1 MSGTMNFDI
10 VIVGS
15 GLVGSAF
22 ALALRDSGL
31 RLALVEV
38 SVPQPLPDDAS
49 WDSRIYA
56 ITPGNAAFLESLGV
70 WQALDHSRIAPVHEM
85 RIWGDDGVAR
95 LDFSAYDA
103 GVAELAFIAES
114 RLLQDRMWRD
124 LQCQENLKIICP
136 AQCESIAWNEAGA
149 ELRLRDGTALTANL
163 IVGADGANS
172 WVRAQAG
179 IEASPKP
186 YKQMGVVAN
195 FATEL
200 AHGGIAR
207 QWFRR
212 DGVLAWLPLP
222 GKRISMVWSTWDDQA
237 RGLTAM
243 PEDELCA
250 AVAEAGGNAL
260 GELLLLTPAAAFPLR
275 LLRLDT
281 LVKPGLALIGDA
293 AHNVH
298 PLAGQ
303 GVNLGFKDA
312 QILAQVLRAW
322 GAQANCG
329 DHLLLRRYERARRED
344 ILAMQ
349 EVTGG
354 LQKLF
359 NNTDPLL
366 GAVRNL
372 GLRLTNTQGWIKN
385 RLMQQA
391 LR

>member
-56 ITPGNAAFLESLGV
+56 ITPGNAAFLELLGV

-114 RLLQDRMWRD
+114 RLLQDRMWQA
-124 LQCQENLKIICP
+124 LQRQENLKTICP
-136 AQCESIAWNEAGA
+136 AQCESIAWSDAGA
-149 ELRLRDGTALTANL
+149 ELRLRDGTSLTAKL

-312 QILAQVLRAW
+312 QILAQVLLAR